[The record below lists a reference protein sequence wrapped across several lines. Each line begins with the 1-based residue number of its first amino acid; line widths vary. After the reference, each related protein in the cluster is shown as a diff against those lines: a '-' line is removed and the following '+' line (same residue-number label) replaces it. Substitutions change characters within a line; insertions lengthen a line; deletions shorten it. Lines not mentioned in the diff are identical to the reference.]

1 MHSEPAAG
9 VRPQSVGSLRFLTVL
24 LVRAAPLYPGEPSD
38 YRPMGDRLAVI
49 RSPLVQAS
57 PNLGGW
63 PLPLERFEASTVGSL
78 ALRLGPSRSRG
89 FDGPITQRHR
99 PRRYMCHRQFT
110 WWSPCRSQDR
120 VRLP

>member
-63 PLPLERFEASTVGSL
+63 PLPLERFEVL
-78 ALRLGPSRSRG
+78 NRG
-89 FDGPITQRHR
+89 FT
-99 PRRYMCHRQFT
+99 
-110 WWSPCRSQDR
+110 R
-120 VRLP
+120 VAARTVAVAGLRWANYSAPPPASLHVS